1 MISWIILSVAI
12 CDSFML
18 MMVQETIR
26 EITWQNQWKSIVSNP
41 PSGFLLHKVT
51 PTPLWKK
58 HLSKRLPRNI
68 PLVRT
73 IVVPLEWQPIILQWQ
88 KLNNVVPL
96 NRCVFSCFTFF
107 FSGTDRQF
115 FLFFSCSQ
123 NNFYAEPELLPRQ
136 QSRRSRGKLVLQL
149 SKQKRLQLFTCFK
162 KLIEI
167 P

>member
-58 HLSKRLPRNI
+58 HLSKRLLRNI

-107 FSGTDRQF
+107 REQTDN
-115 FLFFSCSQ
+115 FSCSSPVPKTISTQ
-123 NNFYAEPELLPRQ
+123 NQNYFQGNKAVEVG
-136 QSRRSRGKLVLQL
+136 GKLVLQL

-162 KLIEI
+162 S
-167 P
+167 

>member
-58 HLSKRLPRNI
+58 HLSKRLLRNI

-107 FSGTDRQF
+107 SGTDRQF

-136 QSRRSRGKLVLQL
+136 QSRRSRGKV
-149 SKQKRLQLFTCFK
+149 STAIIEAKKGYSCSTCFK